1 MLSIFLNTYIIKKR
15 IRKVKKMSLNIII
28 SVVIM
33 LMIITLLVGIIKY
46 RENIRYKKLKNIESL
61 NVIEN
66 ENGILSFEDEGDRE
80 VIRYYINKTY
90 EGLEDIY
97 NNNTWDNKRYLYRI
111 MKNIND
117 LKEDVEFNKLAE
129 TDIEKINSIICVYRV
144 NKKLE
149 KSLENI
155 IFEWENNYL
164 S

>member
-1 MLSIFLNTYIIKKR
+1 
-15 IRKVKKMSLNIII
+15 MSLNIII